1 MTTLTRS
8 DARLDE
14 RTNSRSTAA
23 GRQHVAEQ
31 FATKFPAVLRRSL
44 IGRILFPVWANQ
56 FPVRLR
62 REFACQV
69 IDVTLRNRHQI
80 QPGGRFRANFPVF
93 SLLPGNAPPET
104 GSAEL
109 RRQPRIRGIRRPRPE
124 RRRAPHSAGLCGRGD
139 WRPPELGLSWR
150 SWAPSLQCRFSNLR
164 NLPGSGRDR
173 CAFRR
178 GQFAFG
184 AHGAVER

>member
-1 MTTLTRS
+1 MR
-8 DARLDE
+8 
-14 RTNSRSTAA
+14 
-23 GRQHVAEQ
+23 
-31 FATKFPAVLRRSL
+31 KFPATL
-44 IGRILFPVWANQ
+44 P
-56 FPVRLR
+56 
-62 REFACQV
+62 REFAKIIGREQL
-69 IDVTLRNRHQI
+69 VTADELPQRRLKI
-80 QPGGRFRANFPVF
+80 TKIPAL
-93 SLLPGNAPPET
+93 SLLAGILNPAET
-104 GSAEL
+104 GSRGL
-109 RRQPRIRGIRRPRPE
+109 RRQPRSRGIRRPRPE